1 MSTYVDQMKKDMK
14 KRAQEQSESFKRSF
28 KDLSEHPLL
37 YIALVIS
44 GLLSL
49 FAGVAVGLGVRVEDG
64 IVTAKV
70 NAPNIFAA
78 ILYGASFPIFFE
90 YALANWLKKFL
101 MREPDNTTQ
110 MWTSGAMI
118 VLTFLG
124 TCVTAYSASDVIA
137 TAFGFFKSFQEI
149 PPSVQRWIV
158 YAVPTMLML
167 NVAAGEMYRQ
177 FSQEA
182 VLRRQAEMSLR
193 EAQVDADMEVRL
205 AQMDAQKNIA
215 VHAARTYTEKA
226 KGEAEG
232 IGNQRGSDKW
242 KKDRETYLPTPAA
255 PSANA
260 PAQQVAFAA
269 NTQNYI
275 EDLSVNPTD
284 GQE

>member
-49 FAGVAVGLGVRVEDG
+49 FAGVAIGLGVRVEDG

-101 MREPDNTTQ
+101 MREPDNNIQ
-110 MWTSGAMI
+110 MWTSGIMI
-118 VLTFLG
+118 FLTFIG

-149 PPSVQRWIV
+149 PPSVQKWIV

-177 FSQEA
+177 FSQES

-205 AQMDAQKNIA
+205 AQMNAQKSIA
-215 VHAARTYTEKA
+215 VHAANAYAEKA
-226 KGEAEG
+226 KGEVKE